1 MNRLQEITKRRSEIR
16 AMLENESID
25 VDLEGIKAELKDL
38 ETEERKIIAEM
49 EAQEAMEKRKMEEK
63 RRIASELEAGAAKGK
78 GIDERQE
85 ENARMK
91 KYDVTS
97 PEYRMAWAKTIMGRP
112 KAEFTEEEERALGD
126 AIFTTD
132 TTFVASTAEVQGIN
146 NGGLLIPTQVRNDIL
161 EIISQESPFYRDIRK
176 LAVAGNIE
184 LPYLEAADDAEW
196 YTELSDTKN
205 EGQEYRKMQLTG
217 HELAKNVVVTW
228 KLEAMAPEDFINF
241 ITEEIAFKMG
251 KALVTAIIYGN
262 GTNKATGAVYDL
274 TPVPGTEPIDAIIK
288 TYKSLS
294 KDYRVGAKAYISTD
308 TNIDIVGYKDAND
321 NYPYLMGLSA
331 TKIVNIEV
339 DPYLE
344 DNDILVGNPR
354 HYILNVVEPLS
365 LARESTIKGRK
376 TTYGAYEIADGKPRP
391 GAFALGTYT
400 PAV

>member
-1 MNRLQEITKRRSEIR
+1 MNRLQEISKRRSEIK
-16 AMLENESID
+16 AMLENEGIE
-25 VDLEGIKAELKDL
+25 VNLEGIKAELEDL
-38 ETEERKIIAEM
+38 ETEERKIITDLED
-49 EAQEAMEKRKMEEK
+49 QEAMEKRKMDEK
-63 RRIASELEAGAAKGK
+63 RKIASELEAGAAKGK

-85 ENARMK
+85 EIDRMK
-91 KYDVTS
+91 KYNIAS

-196 YTELSDTKN
+196 YTELSETKN

-331 TKIVNIEV
+331 TKLVNIEV